1 MEKTSFLQN
10 HKKLLLTT
18 RTKQLGYLESLM
30 MYLKGKADGKVGL
43 PRKTDDGFWE
53 SPVLQKELAAYL
65 KQTSLLW
72 GQTQIELQNDYA
84 LVGEY
89 IDTIRRLK
97 KLIKEHEL
105 QAPQAIDE
113 SFYLTRK
120 AAEGNLSDGQVRSR
134 RAAEVTKNNAT
145 YHNRMNVL
153 KGELESC
160 YKQLITKHNNILEIN
175 QNIRL
180 ICEKLRFHLELR
192 RKAYWNGVL
201 RTHESRD
208 QLPCLP
214 AELPAFID
222 IVEEIYL
229 GPHKTFSDDTLIID
243 NRLNLEQQYYKE
255 IGDVL

>member
-89 IDTIRRLK
+89 IDTI
-97 KLIKEHEL
+97 
-105 QAPQAIDE
+105 
-113 SFYLTRK
+113 
-120 AAEGNLSDGQVRSR
+120 
-134 RAAEVTKNNAT
+134 
-145 YHNRMNVL
+145 
-153 KGELESC
+153 
-160 YKQLITKHNNILEIN
+160 
-175 QNIRL
+175 
-180 ICEKLRFHLELR
+180 
-192 RKAYWNGVL
+192 GV
-201 RTHESRD
+201 
-208 QLPCLP
+208 
-214 AELPAFID
+214 
-222 IVEEIYL
+222 
-229 GPHKTFSDDTLIID
+229 
-243 NRLNLEQQYYKE
+243 
-255 IGDVL
+255 